1 MTGLWPEGSGGK
13 VLKFDGAFAPKVLR
27 FDSPFGLRD
36 EYKVNVTGISS
47 LCFRHPKHGGELAT
61 SGGFFSPLVPLFP
74 RSKGGCTVF
83 PRAKPGFKGFL
94 YIGGKAAHHN
104 PHGQRPCQTLEPAR
118 PKGRVHKA
126 AHHNPRGLKGRV
138 KLKPL
143 KNLRPEGPSTLT
155 PEGPSTFTPKACQ

>member
-61 SGGFFSPLVPLFP
+61 FGGFFPLGASFSSLEGRLYGFP
-74 RSKGGCTVF
+74 TG
-83 PRAKPGFKGFL
+83 
-94 YIGGKAAHHN
+94 
-104 PHGQRPCQTLEPAR
+104 EAR
-118 PKGRVHKA
+118 
-126 AHHNPRGLKGRV
+126 
-138 KLKPL
+138 
-143 KNLRPEGPSTLT
+143 
-155 PEGPSTFTPKACQ
+155 F